1 MPGIDGISDQR
12 GYTGDQ
18 VALTGKISTAPLMSL
33 SLMIFHRLPEVAI
46 VTATKI
52 YGLTLRDVRMPGSS
66 RVYLHKRLL
75 FDQTEETE
83 ASNTGFTFCGFY

>member
-1 MPGIDGISDQR
+1 M
-12 GYTGDQ
+12 GDQ

-52 YGLTLRDVRMPGSS
+52 YGLTLRDVRMSGSN
-66 RVYLHKRLL
+66 RVYLHKQLL

-83 ASNTGFTFCGFY
+83 ASNTGLRSCGFCAVTCVVLIEF